1 MLSAKCAVRVSLFN
15 QKPGRVPGGSFN
27 TVGFLDESFDLSAAQ
42 VPFTHPS
49 QCVIGKRDLHA

>member
-1 MLSAKCAVRVSLFN
+1 VRVSLFN